1 MPLHMYIYFTSL
13 RFLLIRVQKQPNQ
26 VQICHLEEASKADL
40 LNICVFF
47 LDRHT
52 EKKIKSDM

>member
-47 LDRHT
+47 QIDIQ
-52 EKKIKSDM
+52 KKIKSDL

>member
-13 RFLLIRVQKQPNQ
+13 RFLLIRVQKHPNQ

-52 EKKIKSDM
+52 EKNKI